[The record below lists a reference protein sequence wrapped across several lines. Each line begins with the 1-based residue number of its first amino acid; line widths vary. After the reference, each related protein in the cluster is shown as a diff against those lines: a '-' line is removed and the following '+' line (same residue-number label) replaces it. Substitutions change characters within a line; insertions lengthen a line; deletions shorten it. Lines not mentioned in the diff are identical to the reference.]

1 MKFPTRLHYN
11 CKCCTP
17 TGVLIL
23 AVNDVQDI
31 WIYVNFVVDDKR
43 LVNCMDILNND
54 E

>member
-1 MKFPTRLHYN
+1 MKFPTRLHY

-23 AVNDVQDI
+23 GVNDVQDI
-31 WIYVNFVVDDKR
+31 WVHVYVVVDAKP
-43 LVNCMDILNND
+43 LVICMDILNND